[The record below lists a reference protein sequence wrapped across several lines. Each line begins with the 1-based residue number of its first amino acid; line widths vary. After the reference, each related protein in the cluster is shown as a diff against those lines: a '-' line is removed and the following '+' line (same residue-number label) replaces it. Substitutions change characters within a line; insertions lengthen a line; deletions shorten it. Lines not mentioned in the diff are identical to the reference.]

1 MDFADSAT
9 TSMTAMRSS
18 TSAADDDILYPEEH
32 NVTSVSDDH
41 ETTCW
46 GCGLRVL
53 VSPHVPAFKCF
64 WCGAISYQNIIKCE
78 NQNFR
83 WRRLRDRCFVSI
95 LIVFMLLVICGGIWA
110 IYPVLV
116 SPDYIYG
123 GVNILIAIILS
134 IFTLSTF
141 SLSAFRSAGAPPNI
155 LWGSYPAVTK
165 GALENYRFCEYCAKP
180 KSPRAHH
187 CRSCGMCVLDMDH
200 HCPFI
205 GNCVGAA
212 NHRHFVLFLISA
224 IIGMIYASIM
234 SVYAVY
240 HIWPPLNNWQIHL
253 LSGAF
258 GQKLVMRML
267 KDIFV
272 AFMSSM
278 LFLPARGLVL
288 IYLFIAS
295 VSIEIGLS
303 VLLWQQLCFIYEG
316 KTYLSH
322 ISASGGEG
330 TAVKDCQN
338 FIRFFGFPYTRTRY
352 LPSFFSSKK
361 RHKK

>member
-1 MDFADSAT
+1 MDFGNSA
-9 TSMTAMRSS
+9 
-18 TSAADDDILYPEEH
+18 TSAAAAAGDDVLYPEEH

-53 VSPHVPAFKCF
+53 VSPHIPAFKCF
-64 WCGAISYQNIIKCE
+64 WCGAIT
-78 NQNFR
+78 NQNGIKYEKQNFM
-83 WRRLRDRCFVSI
+83 WRRLRDRCFVSF
-95 LIVFMLLVICGGIWA
+95 LIVFILLVICGGIWA

-116 SPDYIYG
+116 SCGYFYG
-123 GVNILIAIILS
+123 GVNIFLIIILS

-180 KSPRAHH
+180 KSTRAHH

-212 NHRHFVLFLISA
+212 NHRHFVIFLISA
-224 IIGMIYASIM
+224 IISMIYASIM
-234 SVYAVY
+234 SAYAVY
-240 HIWPPLNNWQIHL
+240 HIWPPLNNWQIRL
-253 LSGAF
+253 LNGAF
-258 GQKLVMRML
+258 GQKLLMGLL
-267 KDIFV
+267 KDIFLAV
-272 AFMSSM
+272 FSSM
-278 LFLPARGLVL
+278 MFLPARGLVL

-295 VSIEIGLS
+295 ISIGIGLS

-322 ISASGGEG
+322 ISASGGDS
-330 TAVKDCQN
+330 TAIKDCQN
-338 FIRFFGFPYTRTRY
+338 FIRFFGLPHTRARY
-352 LPSFFSSKK
+352 LPSFFNSKK

>member
-1 MDFADSAT
+1 MDFADSAIA
-9 TSMTAMRSS
+9 SMTAIKSRSS
-18 TSAADDDILYPEEH
+18 PSDDVGSPEEH
-32 NVTSVSDDH
+32 NVASVSENH

-64 WCGAISYQNIIKCE
+64 WCGAITNQNAIKHE

-95 LIVFMLLVICGGIWA
+95 LIVFMLIVICGGIWA
-110 IYPVLV
+110 IYPVV
-116 SPDYIYG
+116 FSVGYIYG
-123 GVNILIAIILS
+123 GVHILIAIILS
-134 IFTLSTF
+134 MSTLSTF

-155 LWGSYPAVTK
+155 LWGSYPVVTK
-165 GALENYRFCEYCAKP
+165 GALENYRYCEYCSKP

-212 NHRHFVLFLISA
+212 NHRHFVIFLISA
-224 IIGMIYASIM
+224 IISMVYASIM
-234 SVYAVY
+234 SAYAAY
-240 HIWPPLNNWQIHL
+240 HVWPPLNSWQVRL
-253 LSGAF
+253 LNGAV
-258 GQKLVMRML
+258 GQKLLLKML
-267 KDIFV
+267 REIFL
-272 AFMSSM
+272 AFGSSM

-288 IYLFIAS
+288 VYLFIAS

-322 ISASGGEG
+322 ISAAGGDS

-338 FIRFFGFPYTRTRY
+338 FIRFFGCPYYTTTRL

>member
-1 MDFADSAT
+1 MDSADSAT
-9 TSMTAMRSS
+9 SSVTAMRPPSS
-18 TSAADDDILYPEEH
+18 PTDDAVHPEEH
-32 NVTSVSDDH
+32 NVTSVGDDH
-41 ETTCW
+41 GTTCW

-53 VSPHVPAFKCF
+53 VSPRVPAFKCF
-64 WCGAISYQNIIKCE
+64 WCGAITNQNIIKYE

-83 WRRLRDRCFVSI
+83 WRKLQDRCFVSI

-110 IYPVLV
+110 IYPAIV
-116 SPDYIYG
+116 SGGYIYG

-134 IFTLSTF
+134 ISTLSMF

-212 NHRHFVLFLISA
+212 NHRHFVIFLISA
-224 IIGMIYASIM
+224 IIGMIYMSIM
-234 SVYAVY
+234 SAYAVY
-240 HIWPPLNNWQIHL
+240 HIWPPLDRWQIQL
-253 LSGAF
+253 MSGAF
-258 GQKLVMRML
+258 NQKLVMRVF
-267 KDIFV
+267 KDIFL

-330 TAVKDCQN
+330 TAIKDCQN
-338 FIRFFGFPYTRTRY
+338 FIRFFGFSYTRTRY

>member
-1 MDFADSAT
+1 MITVASF
-9 TSMTAMRSS
+9 
-18 TSAADDDILYPEEH
+18 I
-32 NVTSVSDDH
+32 
-41 ETTCW
+41 
-46 GCGLRVL
+46 
-53 VSPHVPAFKCF
+53 
-64 WCGAISYQNIIKCE
+64 YQ
-78 NQNFR
+78 
-83 WRRLRDRCFVSI
+83 
-95 LIVFMLLVICGGIWA
+95 
-110 IYPVLV
+110 
-116 SPDYIYG
+116 
-123 GVNILIAIILS
+123 
-134 IFTLSTF
+134 
-141 SLSAFRSAGAPPNI
+141 
-155 LWGSYPAVTK
+155 
-165 GALENYRFCEYCAKP
+165 
-180 KSPRAHH
+180 
-187 CRSCGMCVLDMDH
+187 
-200 HCPFI
+200 I

-212 NHRHFVLFLISA
+212 NHRHFILFLISA

-253 LSGAF
+253 LTGAF

-303 VLLWQQLCFIYEG
+303 VLLWQQLSFIYEG

-338 FIRFFGFPYTRTRY
+338 FVRFFGFPYTRTRY

-361 RHKK
+361 RHKKWSLRKVNQFLLLYSLYSFS